1 MRAETT
7 FDQAPH
13 RPPTPTEG
21 IAIAHGGAERALRI
35 VTETEAPPRR
45 IVLVASAGG
54 HWLELCRLAEAFRDF
69 DCQFVCTT
77 EGQMAPI
84 GDRPV
89 LVVADGSR
97 RRMLSLI
104 GTATTMARLLRGF
117 RPEIVVSTGAAPGAV
132 ALTVARCMGAHTIWI
147 ESISCRDAPSMSGR
161 FVRRV
166 ADLFL
171 TQWPHMAAKHP
182 AMRYFGRVL

>member
-7 FDQAPH
+7 FSQAPH
-13 RPPTPTEG
+13 RPLIPAEG
-21 IAIAHGGAERALRI
+21 TTIAHRSSERALRI
-35 VTETEAPPRR
+35 VNTAEAQPRR

-54 HWLELCRLAEAFRDF
+54 HWLELSRLAEAFRDF

-77 EGQMAPI
+77 EGQVAPI

-97 RRMLSLI
+97 RRVFRLI
-104 GTATTMARLLRGF
+104 ATATVMARLLRGF

-132 ALTVARCMGAHTIWI
+132 ALAVARCMGAHTIWI

-171 TQWPHMAAKHP
+171 TQWPHMAARHP